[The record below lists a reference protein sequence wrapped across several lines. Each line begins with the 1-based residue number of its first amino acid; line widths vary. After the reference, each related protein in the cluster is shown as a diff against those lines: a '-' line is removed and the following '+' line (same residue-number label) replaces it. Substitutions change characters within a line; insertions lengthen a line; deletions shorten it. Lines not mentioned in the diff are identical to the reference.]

1 VEVDAVQTVTTSK
14 DGRYPS
20 DHFPVMADFAL

>member
-1 VEVDAVQTVTTSK
+1 VLAAEILRNAA

-20 DHFPVMADFAL
+20 DHFPVMARIRLR